1 MLPELTNSPSGE
13 ISADPTVRDLLLVR
27 CPEISKPS
35 ATLNVPALESSP
47 ETETLA
53 KDAFPL
59 SEFLNTPAL
68 FSNEALTVP
77 LFSKTACAL
86 LVKTLLLVSPS
97 LWNEPS
103 LIVSDS
109 AEVSKRAFALLAT
122 VPCWTKEAAVPA
134 LSSSSSFPWFVRVPF
149 LLTLRIL
156 TCSKA
161 LEAMSALP
169 LKSTFQT
176 ANSPFLRFNEPFS
189 WSSAELIQ
197 PTDGVSAPWVPRVKV
212 PSVTQ
217 TRPPSEESFRSFL
230 VSSR

>member
-1 MLPELTNSPSGE
+1 MKNTVENQSFSVCVAGIDQFSVRGNLGTADSEGFVVSEVSGNLQ
-13 ISADPTVRDLLLVR
+13 T
-27 CPEISKPS
+27 S

-109 AEVSKRAFALLAT
+109 AEVSKRAFALLET

-134 LSSSSSFPWFVRVPF
+134 LSSSSSFPLFVRVPF

-176 ANSPFLRFNEPFS
+176 ANSPFLRFNEPFF
-189 WSSAELIQ
+189 
-197 PTDGVSAPWVPRVKV
+197 GVRLS
-212 PSVTQ
+212 
-217 TRPPSEESFRSFL
+217 
-230 VSSR
+230 